1 MRNLQQDERRGMIRP
16 ARVAA
21 VIIIAISASAALV
34 APLALGSSGSGATTT
49 VLGHRATL
57 SDAVQVNEDRVK
69 FQTKDATDLQTQTI
83 TFIPGGHSGWHHHPG
98 VIMVIVESG
107 QVTVHEENCHTM
119 TYGQGQV
126 FIESGAEPMMV
137 SNEGSTNAVVYAT
150 QVAPAGSQFRIEN
163 DPPPCAG

>member
-1 MRNLQQDERRGMIRP
+1 MRNPHQEEGRMRLPP

-21 VIIIAISASAALV
+21 VIIIAISASAGLV
-34 APLALGSSGSGATTT
+34 APIAIGSSGSGATTT

-57 SDAVQVNEDRVK
+57 SDPVQVNEDRIK
-69 FQTKDATDLQTQTI
+69 FQTKGAADLQTQTI

-119 TYGQGQV
+119 TYGQGEV

-150 QVAPAGSQFRIEN
+150 QVAPAGSPFRLED